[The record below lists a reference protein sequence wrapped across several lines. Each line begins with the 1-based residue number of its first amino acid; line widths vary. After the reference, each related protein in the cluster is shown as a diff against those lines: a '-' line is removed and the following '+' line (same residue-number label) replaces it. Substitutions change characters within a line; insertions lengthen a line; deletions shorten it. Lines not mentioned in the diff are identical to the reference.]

1 MAAKRKKGKIY
12 VVVASKQIFPKVDT
26 EKTEQIFMPRE
37 QNAGQHHNIKTAD
50 ASFTRVRELK
60 YLGKTLAN
68 EN

>member
-1 MAAKRKKGKIY
+1 M
-12 VVVASKQIFPKVDT
+12 
-26 EKTEQIFMPRE
+26 FMPRE